1 MARPDDDE
9 FIDVSEEIAEGE
21 EGKGYGRADGPDSQG
36 ERAGEG
42 FGRNAQGASG
52 DEDFDPSY
60 QREHDE
66 GTLGTPPI
74 GEPLSSAPLSPAEHV
89 GPGRGE
95 HGSEFTAQAGAGSEP
110 EAGAPS
116 AAGNAL
122 VSVDAALREL
132 VTERLV
138 EQLDIDPGELQ
149 VEVDDGVVA
158 LTGDV
163 DDPAV
168 PARAE
173 QIAAAVS
180 GVHSVS
186 NQIRVRRGE
195 DED

>member
-1 MARPDDDE
+1 MARPDDDD

-21 EGKGYGRADGPDSQG
+21 EGEGYGRADGPDSQG

-42 FGRNAQGASG
+42 FGRNAQGGAG

-66 GTLGTPPI
+66 GTLGTPPL
-74 GEPLSSAPLSPAEHV
+74 GEPLSSTPQSPADHV

-95 HGSEFTAQAGAGSEP
+95 QGSEFTAQGGAGSEP
-110 EAGAPS
+110 DADAPS

-122 VSVDAALREL
+122 VSVDAALREA

-138 EQLDIDPGELQ
+138 EQLDIEPEDLQ
-149 VEVDDGVVA
+149 VEVDDGVVD

-168 PARAE
+168 SERAE

-180 GVHSVS
+180 GVQSVT

-195 DED
+195 DEG

>member
-1 MARPDDDE
+1 MARRDDDD

-21 EGKGYGRADGPDSQG
+21 EGEGYGRADGPDSQG

-42 FGRNAQGASG
+42 FGRNAPGGAG

-66 GTLGTPPI
+66 GTLGTPPL
-74 GEPLSSAPLSPAEHV
+74 GEPLSSTPQSPADHV

-95 HGSEFTAQAGAGSEP
+95 QGSEFTAQGGAGSEP
-110 EAGAPS
+110 DPDAPS

-122 VSVDAALREL
+122 VSVAAALREA